1 MPRTT
6 PMDAGER
13 DRLITVQ
20 QVTDGTGSSGF
31 PTETWATLAQ
41 VYARRVDIGGRE
53 RFAAGIQTQPYDTR
67 WETAYRSDLDPDEI
81 EVGKKRRI
89 VYKGRVYDIT
99 HAAEIGRRDGIE
111 FFTLAGGLAT

>member
-20 QVTDGTGSSGF
+20 QVTDGIGDSGF
-31 PTETWATLAQ
+31 PKETWGTLAQ
-41 VYARRVDIGGRE
+41 VYARKVDIGGRE

-111 FFTLAGGLAT
+111 FFTLAGGLLT